1 MTSKKLKSPL
11 YPDRYY
17 HIYNRG
23 NNREKLFYHSGDYLF
38 FLAKY
43 KEYVAPYVETYAF
56 CLIPN
61 HFHFLLKTRNELTS
75 SKSVVSN
82 QLRKLFICYTKRI
95 NFMQHRT
102 GGLFTKNFQRIEI
115 QDEAYLNNVVNYI
128 HKNPVKHGIQNNF
141 ESYLHSSYRI
151 ILSESSTHLNRE
163 DVIYWFGGKK
173 EFIQYH
179 QSDTIDPKTFNL
191 LNIEDN
197 EMESL

>member
-1 MTSKKLKSPL
+1 MTSKKLKSPVC
-11 YPDRYY
+11 PDRYY

-23 NNREKLFYHSGDYLF
+23 NNRDKLFYHSGDYFF

-43 KEYVAPYVETYAF
+43 KEYVAPFAETYAF
-56 CLIPN
+56 CLLPN
-61 HFHFLLKTRNELTS
+61 HFHFLIKTRNEISS

-95 NFMQHRT
+95 NFMQKRT

-115 QDEAYLNNVVNYI
+115 SDEAYLSHLVNYI
-128 HKNPVKHGIQNNF
+128 HKNPVKHGIQNNY
-141 ESYLHSSYRI
+141 ESYIYSSYRI
-151 ILSESSTHLNRE
+151 ILSESKTHLNRE
-163 DVIYWFGGKK
+163 AIIYWFGGKK
-173 EFIQYH
+173 EFILYH

-191 LNIEDN
+191 FNIEGD